1 MKKLTALFLSIMLL
15 TAVCYGQIDDIK
27 NIHKQLPLIRDSLRY
42 VDALN
47 RLALLLYENNVD
59 STFYYTQR
67 ARNIAER
74 LQYDKGKAES
84 ANNLGIVYDMKG
96 DLELALRYYNDGYNR
111 FKAIG
116 DTASMVQAIMNI
128 AMVYNEKGMDKKA
141 VNSFKNALE
150 TGRQLSRDSIM
161 SLVWYNYLILY
172 PGDFQKD
179 SLTFYIGKAKKIAEK
194 YKDKRVLLAIEQL
207 TADNYIKN
215 GQRDKGLALLQ
226 QAAYNA
232 IKNKLFYLSLDIIID
247 LGDSFA
253 KTDSV
258 QAVNYYK
265 QGLYITQL
273 KDYKVYTEAITRKLY
288 DFYTARKDTSKAFFY
303 SQQLV
308 MLHEER
314 DKVENNSG
322 IDFIAYALKDQQ
334 LEAAQ
339 GQSRY
344 ELRFLFLAVFICILM
359 VVILAV
365 LWHNWRKLRKTSD
378 ALRLQF
384 EQSESTMEALDV
396 MNKDY
401 SRLIK
406 IVAHDLRNPISAIS
420 TISGMLQPDENL
432 PADMKELMGL
442 VQVSSKN
449 SLDLI
454 NELLETDFD
463 QRQKIK
469 TETINPDELL
479 QQCVSLLSFRAQD
492 KGQQLTL
499 NSNVQVKING
509 DAEKLWRVM
518 NNLVVNAIKFS
529 PEGSTIHIE
538 SKQIEDKLLI
548 SVNDAGLG
556 IPDDIRNKI
565 FDPFTSARRTGTQ
578 GEQPFGLGLYISK
591 QIIEAHNGRIWFEST
606 PGNGTTFYVEL
617 PVSMPA

>member
-1 MKKLTALFLSIMLL
+1 MKKLFAIFSSIMLL
-15 TAVCYGQIDDIK
+15 ATVCYGQIEDIK
-27 NIHKQLPLIRDSLRY
+27 KLQKQLPLIRDSMQY

-47 RLALLLYENNVD
+47 RLGLLLYEDNVD
-59 STFYYTQR
+59 STFAYTER

-74 LQYDKGKAES
+74 LQYDKGRAEA

-111 FKAIG
+111 FKAIH
-116 DTASMVQAIMNI
+116 DTANMVQAIMNI

-141 VNSFKNALE
+141 VNSFNNALE
-150 TGRQLSRDSIM
+150 TGKGLSRDSIM

-172 PGDFQKD
+172 PGNFQKD
-179 SLTFYIGKAKKIAEK
+179 SLTFYIDKAKKIAAK

-207 TADNYIKN
+207 TADNYIKS
-215 GQRDKGLALLQ
+215 GKRDKGVALLK
-226 QAAYNA
+226 QATYDA
-232 IKNKLFYLSLDIIID
+232 IQNKLFYLSLDIIID

-253 KTDSV
+253 QTDSA
-258 QAVNYYK
+258 QAVSYYK
-265 QGLYITQL
+265 QGLYITQV
-273 KDYKVYTEAITRKLY
+273 KDYKVYTESITKKLY

-308 MLHEER
+308 LLHEEQE
-314 DKVENNSG
+314 KVENNSG

-339 GQSRY
+339 VQSRY
-344 ELRFLFLAVFICILM
+344 ELRFLFLAVFICVLM
-359 VVILAV
+359 VVILAI
-365 LWHNWRKLRKTSD
+365 LWRNWKQLRKTSG

-384 EQSESTMEALDV
+384 EQSESTMEALDL

-420 TISGMLQPDENL
+420 TISGMLHPDENL
-432 PADMKELMGL
+432 PADMKELMSL

-463 QRQKIK
+463 QRQKLKI
-469 TETINPDELL
+469 EEINIDELL
-479 QQCVSLLSFRAQD
+479 QQCVSLLSFRAHD

-499 NSNVQVKING
+499 NSNTQVKING

-518 NNLVVNAIKFS
+518 NNLIVNAIKFS
-529 PEGSTIHIE
+529 PEGTTIHME
-538 SKQIEDKLLI
+538 SRKLDDKLLI
-548 SVNDAGLG
+548 SVNDSGLG
-556 IPDDIRNKI
+556 IPENIRNQI
-565 FDPFTSARRTGTQ
+565 FDPFTSARRVGTQ

-591 QIIEAHNGRIWFEST
+591 QIIEAHNGRIWFESE

-617 PVSMPA
+617 PVSVLV